1 MTDPEHDGDHD
12 GSRVLGTLHSLG
24 NGTGK
29 VRMESVYP
37 TGPDD
42 LWAAITER
50 DRLARWIADIEGDL
64 HLRGS
69 ISARFTS
76 GWEGPGRI
84 DVCDPPRH
92 LVVTMAPGTAD
103 ETVIEAVLS
112 AVAGGT
118 RLVVAESGIPLAE
131 IGAHGAGWQAH
142 MDDLRSHLVGDRS
155 ADWQT
160 RWMALTPF
168 YQDMASK
175 PDHPGAA
182 PVQARSTRC
191 WSMSNSQHSLIRP
204 PTIR

>member
-1 MTDPEHDGDHD
+1 M
-12 GSRVLGTLHSLG
+12 LGTLHSLG

-84 DVCDPPRH
+84 DV
-92 LVVTMAPGTAD
+92 
-103 ETVIEAVLS
+103 

-142 MDDLRSHLVGDRS
+142 MDDLRSHLVGGQS

-160 RWMALTPF
+160 RWSALTPF
-168 YQDMASK
+168 YQDMAEQL
-175 PDHPGAA
+175 G
-182 PVQARSTRC
+182 
-191 WSMSNSQHSLIRP
+191 
-204 PTIR
+204 